1 MDSGDTRRQLF
12 DGFSLR
18 RLLASV
24 LIIGLLASI
33 AIPLYI
39 DQKRKG
45 HDADTQS
52 TVKAVANAMVGYLA
66 NNSALPTMTVTG
78 TTVTV
83 DGKDFAK
90 LSPGVVLGP
99 LVGNNSTDWCIS
111 ATNPDGDRAKLKGY
125 KFTASVSKVEEGQ
138 CTGG

>member
-1 MDSGDTRRQLF
+1 MDSGDTRRQLV

-18 RLLASV
+18 ELLASA

-45 HDADTQS
+45 HDADTKS
-52 TVKAVANAMVGYLA
+52 DVSAVGNAVVNYLA
-66 NNSALPTMTVTG
+66 SHDTLPAMMASG
-78 TTVTV
+78 TTATIDGEESVT
-83 DGKDFAK
+83 

-99 LVGNNSTDWCIS
+99 LVGTNSTDWCVDG
-111 ATNPDGDRAKLKGY
+111 TNPDGDRAKVKGY
-125 KFTASVSKVEEGQ
+125 KFTASVNKVEEGK
-138 CTGG
+138 CT

>member
-1 MDSGDTRRQLF
+1 MDSGDTRRQLV

-18 RLLASV
+18 ELLASA

-39 DQKRKG
+39 DQKTKG
-45 HDADTQS
+45 RDADTKS
-52 TVKAVANAMVGYLA
+52 DVNAVANAIVGYLA
-66 NNSALPTMTVTG
+66 NNSTLPTMTVTG

-83 DGKDFAK
+83 DGEAFAK

-99 LVGNNSTDWCIS
+99 LVGTDSTDWCVDG
-111 ATNPDGDRAKLKGY
+111 TNPDGDRAKVKGY
-125 KFTASVSKVEEGQ
+125 KFTASVNKVEEGK
-138 CTGG
+138 CT